1 MTVPMFGGL
10 APNDGNGLPLQTE
23 EELGEYR
30 SAGCVRQSP
39 GQAAQ
44 LFEWADIGT
53 RVVVLA

>member
-1 MTVPMFGGL
+1 MFGGL